1 MAEDGYR
8 LETLRFGPNGRVPN
22 SRFPV
27 LVHRGAVATG
37 TGADPAGAFEDLF
50 RGHDW
55 LNNWRYP
62 GIYDYYHF
70 HSTSHEVL
78 GVARGRMTLR
88 LGGEGGGSEVGLT
101 AGDVLVMP
109 AGVSHVYLDGSED
122 ILVVGGYP
130 DGRDWDLMRDEHVT
144 EAEWRDACKLI
155 MSLPIPNRDPVTG
168 EAMREWKLAPS
179 SLEWGAPREE
189 LDPV

>member
-1 MAEDGYR
+1 MTEDGYHV
-8 LETLRFGPNGRVPN
+8 ETLQFSPAGRAPN

-27 LVHRGAVATG
+27 LIHRGAVAADPD
-37 TGADPAGAFEDLF
+37 ADPASAIEDLF
-50 RGHDW
+50 RRHDW

-88 LGGEGGGSEVGLT
+88 LGGEGGSDMNLT

-109 AGVSHVYLDGSED
+109 AGVSHIYLDGSDD

-144 EAEWRDACKLI
+144 EAEWREAIKLI
-155 MSLPIPNRDPVTG
+155 MSLPIPNQDPVTG
-168 EAMREWKLAPS
+168 EAVHQWKQAPS